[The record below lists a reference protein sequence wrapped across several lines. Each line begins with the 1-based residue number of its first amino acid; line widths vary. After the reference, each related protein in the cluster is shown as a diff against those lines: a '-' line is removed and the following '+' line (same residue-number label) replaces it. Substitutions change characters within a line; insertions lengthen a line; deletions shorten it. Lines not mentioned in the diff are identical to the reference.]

1 VQVQLPDGVS
11 VARTSEVVGQVE
23 AVLKSMPQ
31 VKDTVSI
38 IGYSFLD
45 SFSSSNT
52 AFMVA
57 VLKPFEDRKQA
68 VDSAQALIAKTFGA
82 GLQLRTATVLPFN
95 LPPVIGLGTTGG
107 FEYQLESFEGADP
120 ATIGSVSWDSSTS
133 QSRIAASPRCSPR
146 MVQPR
151 PRFIST
157 STAQK
162 PSRWGSPSMT
172 YLPPCR
178 RRSAATT

>member
-1 VQVQLPDGVS
+1 QVQLPDGVS

-23 AVLKSMPQ
+23 AILKSMPQ

-38 IGYSFLD
+38 VGYSFLD

-52 AFMVA
+52 AFMVT

-68 VDSAQALIAKTFGA
+68 ADSAQALIARTFSA
-82 GLQLRTATVLPFN
+82 GLHVRTATVLPFN

-120 ATIGSVSWDSSTS
+120 ATMGSIALGLIGATKQDS
-133 QSRIAASPRCSPR
+133 
-146 MVQPR
+146 
-151 PRFIST
+151 RF
-157 STAQK
+157 AQVFTTYGAQA
-162 PSRWGSPSMT
+162 PSL
-172 YLPPCR
+172 YLDID
-178 RRSAATT
+178 